1 MKGYFSEVVKYFLK
15 SEKIMVQRVEDFY
28 FICNGYAAL
37 KLPAAFYKGEFFT
50 ASGLF
55 SELESGE
62 GLTIRPAYSES
73 DKAASVF
80 NVAQFFTVKDERP
93 LEALP
98 VLVELPKTQS
108 RRSKKAQTAPARLL
122 YCSEYVTALNTENL
136 KCFGGLGCK
145 GVVGGASPFGP
156 VVFRGAVFESEFLI
170 MPVRVGDQYKDIL
183 RKIGGRV

>member
-1 MKGYFSEVVKYFLK
+1 MKGYFSEVVKYFMK
-15 SEKIMVQRVEDFY
+15 SEKVTVQRVEDFY

-62 GLTIRPAYSES
+62 GLTIRPADSES

-80 NVAQFFTVKDERP
+80 NVMQFFTVKDERP

-98 VLVELPKTQS
+98 VLVELPKSQS
-108 RRSKKAQTAPARLL
+108 KRNKKAQTAPVRLL
-122 YCSEYVTALNTENL
+122 YCSEYVTALNTEIL
-136 KCFGGLGCK
+136 KYFGGLGCES
-145 GVVGGASPFGP
+145 VVGGASPFGP